1 MKRKK
6 GLGLVAIILTILL
19 TACEEDSVSGE
30 ELESHNLVVSH
41 FQPGNHPIQTEVLE
55 NFEKN
60 LNDRTDAQITMDFYP
75 SNSLGDAGS
84 HYDMAVTGEADIG
97 LSVYG
102 YSTGRF
108 PLVTVMELPFLAES
122 AAQSA
127 EILTTLH
134 DEFSEMQEEHGDT
147 HPLFLFSAEPA
158 QIISK
163 SHKIE
168 SPEDLEGLRVRSPS
182 AMANDIISELG
193 ATPISMPM
201 GDVYESLERGVI
213 DAAMVPLEALLN
225 YSFHEVA
232 NYVTIGNFSAT
243 PFFSVMNK
251 KTYNNFSDHDEKV
264 LDNLADKEM
273 ARKAGSIYDKDGQKG
288 LEIAKE
294 NGAEVVELNEEQ
306 LKEWDKAL
314 EPMVEQWIQET
325 SDQGYP
331 AQKIYDRAME
341 LNDETNVKERE

>member
-1 MKRKK
+1 MKGEK
-6 GLGLVAIILTILL
+6 GLGLLVVALTFLL
-19 TACEEDSVSGE
+19 ASCGGTNVSGE

-41 FQPGNHPIQTEVLE
+41 FQPGNHPIQTEILT
-55 NFEKN
+55 NFEED
-60 LNDRTDAQITMDFYP
+60 LNEETEAQINMDFYS
-75 SNSLGDAGS
+75 SNSLGDAS
-84 HYDMAVTGEADIG
+84 AHYDMAVTGEADIG

-122 AAQSA
+122 AAQSS
-127 EILTTLH
+127 EILSTLY
-134 DEFSEMQEEHGDT
+134 DEFPEMQEEHADT

-158 QIISK
+158 QIISN
-163 SHKIE
+163 SHRIE
-168 SPEDLEGLRVRSPS
+168 TPEDLEGLRVRSPS

-225 YSFHEVA
+225 YSFHEVT

-251 KTYNNFSDHDEKV
+251 KTYERFSDHDQQV
-264 LDNLADKEM
+264 LDDLTGKEL

-288 LEIAKE
+288 LETARE
-294 NGAEVVELNEEQ
+294 SGAEIIELDEAQ
-306 LKEWDKAL
+306 LKEWDEAL
-314 EPMVEQWIQET
+314 APMVEQWIQEM
-325 SDQGYP
+325 SAQGYP
-331 AQKIYDRAME
+331 AQEIYDRAME
-341 LNDETNVKERE
+341 LNDEINVKEGE